1 MRKIELQSEDVIE
14 LARDLALAGVGMAY
28 RATLR
33 GKSML
38 PFIRPGDTITV
49 HPVSPDRIRKRDVL
63 VFRRDD
69 GSLAAHRLIRIEQT
83 SDGPRFVTRGDSV
96 LREDR
101 PLKAADIFGRVQCV
115 TQGGR
120 TKRMDGFLRCAEVRL
135 WLLLYPLP
143 QWIAPGMMRLIRTK
157 KTPRRNGA
165 FDED

>member
-14 LARDLALAGVGMAY
+14 LAQDLASVGVGMTY

-69 GSLAAHRLIRIEQT
+69 GALVAHRLIRIEQA

-101 PLKAADIFGRVQCV
+101 PLKVGDVLGCVQSV
-115 TQGGR
+115 THGGR
-120 TKRMDGFLRCAEVRL
+120 TKRMDGFLRRL
-135 WLLLYPLP
+135 GVLCWLLLYPVP
-143 QWIAPGMMRLIRTK
+143 QRIAPGIMRLIRTK